1 QQQQP
6 SPLHHPG
13 CPVVVPPASSVGP
26 SIATDSSSA
35 QYRPSPWTRFRY
47 NTMNP
52 APDTLRPLRGVLTP
66 FRPRQRR
73 YEPPVP
79 RWNPR
84 AADFHAIR
92 SQLPPLT
99 SRAACARY
107 RLGRKSAVLHHRL
120 TKRLDSTRKLVRELH
135 MRILHLLD
143 AHIPSPSN
151 IAYVIHDLERAC
163 HALRAAGRHH
173 IVAADPPSFST
184 QLYGL
189 LKLTTP
195 PRDPSS
201 TAHSFFGG

>member
-1 QQQQP
+1 MEQQQKQQQQQQQQQQQP
-6 SPLHHPG
+6 PPPLHHPG
-13 CPVVVPPASSVGP
+13 CLVVVPPASSVGP
-26 SIATDSSSA
+26 SIATDSSST
-35 QYRPSPWTRFRY
+35 QYRPSPWTRFRH

-52 APDTLRPLRGVLTP
+52 APDTLRPLRGVLAP
-66 FRPRQRR
+66 FRPRQQR

-120 TKRLDSTRKLVRELH
+120 TKRLDYTRNFR
-135 MRILHLLD
+135 
-143 AHIPSPSN
+143 ASSP
-151 IAYVIHDLERAC
+151 C